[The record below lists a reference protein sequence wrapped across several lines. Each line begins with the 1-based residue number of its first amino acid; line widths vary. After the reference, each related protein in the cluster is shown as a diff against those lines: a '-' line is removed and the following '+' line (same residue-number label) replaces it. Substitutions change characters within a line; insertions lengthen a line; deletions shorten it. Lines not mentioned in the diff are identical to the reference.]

1 MDKDVVEKCLAFCQA
16 LTSNN
21 HLFSFSLKIGNDAFN
36 FDLKELAKSSCIKKK
51 KSPSQMRRETRRR
64 EERRRAATKAEE
76 DIAETSEQSAN
87 VKPKCDS
94 CDTSFNSEEELSA
107 HIQSVH
113 TTPEKERGS
122 ESQIELK
129 LSPIQTQ
136 RNEEKLSEQ
145 DSFLLLMLLLL
156 QKRSLCSSALVSFVK
171 DASRKMDI
179 SVTHLK
185 PRHYVETATG
195 AILISDADRRRDGT
209 EEEL

>member
-1 MDKDVVEKCLAFCQA
+1 MCNLVTVEETIAHCAVRSSYDLKASLILAFTHSGRTASILAKHKPRCPSLFRLPGEFLVQNLSGKCEQRMDKDVVEKCLAFCQA

-129 LSPIQTQ
+129 LSPI
-136 RNEEKLSEQ
+136 
-145 DSFLLLMLLLL
+145 
-156 QKRSLCSSALVSFVK
+156 
-171 DASRKMDI
+171 
-179 SVTHLK
+179 
-185 PRHYVETATG
+185 
-195 AILISDADRRRDGT
+195 
-209 EEEL
+209 

>member
-51 KSPSQMRRETRRR
+51 KSPSQMRRENRRR

-145 DSFLLLMLLLL
+145 DSASF
-156 QKRSLCSSALVSFVK
+156 SAPDASSSPKKKSVLVSAGQLCQRCFK
-171 DASRKMDI
+171 EDGYLSY
-179 SVTHLK
+179 
-185 PRHYVETATG
+185 PFETEALCG
-195 AILISDADRRRDGT
+195 DCYWSHPDLRRRQK
-209 EEEL
+209 ERRN